1 MIIESIKQALAARAL
16 SGPAG
21 SKVGVHW
28 ERCNCGREYSLPF
41 FCCGIEQHKVQP
53 VPPRSRA
60 LQCCEVI
67 LAGSQGDSGILKTSA
82 APVFFI

>member
-1 MIIESIKQALAARAL
+1 MIIESIREALAARVLRA
-16 SGPAG
+16 PAG
-21 SKVGVHW
+21 NKVGVCW

-53 VPPRSRA
+53 VPPCSCA
-60 LQCCEVI
+60 LQCWEVI